1 MQNKSINKPSPDS
14 TTSQTE
20 TDSEI
25 QEYLSTSERRRRL
38 FPRAA
43 LVGLGAGLVAALFRA
58 TLNGADAVRN
68 QLLIWSHHFPVFGWI
83 FPILFSMAGAIASV
97 MLVRRFA
104 PEASG
109 SGIPHLEAVM
119 HRLRTLNWKRVLPV
133 KFIAGALAIGG
144 GLALGREGPTVQM
157 GASIGDAVSRWT
169 KLSPGER
176 RTLIAAG
183 GGAGLAAAFNAP
195 LAGVIFVLE
204 EIRRDFHPIVFGAA
218 FVAAAI
224 ADIVVRFLFGGVPV
238 FAIPNY
244 PTPPLASLPIFA
256 ILGVLAGLLGVAF
269 NRALLGTMDLFTG
282 LQNHLGLGIV
292 ATVGAIAGLISWFSP
307 IAVGDGHALAE
318 VILAGEFALAAIPL
332 FFIIRFLLSI
342 SSYATGTAGGI
353 FAPLLALGALLGLAI
368 GQITHFF
375 APAIVPVPAVFAVVG
390 MAAYFAAI
398 VRAPLTGIV
407 LIVEMT
413 GDYQQMLPLLV
424 TCFCAYAVAELLKDL
439 PIYEALLERDL
450 TRDPTHISLKEP
462 MVIELEIERHAPF
475 AGKEVRMLGL
485 PSGVVL
491 IRCFEAGRE
500 FVPIASTRLKAHTQ
514 ITAVIAPEAAHGLA
528 ILRRG
533 CKGKK

>member
-1 MQNKSINKPSPDS
+1 M
-14 TTSQTE
+14 
-20 TDSEI
+20 
-25 QEYLSTSERRRRL
+25 

-83 FPILFSMAGAIASV
+83 FPILFSMAGAIASL
-97 MLVRRFA
+97 MLVQRYA

-119 HRLRTLNWKRVLPV
+119 HRLRTLNWKRVRPV

-157 GASIGDAVSRWT
+157 GASIGDTVSRWT
-169 KLSPGER
+169 KLSPGEK

-218 FVAAAI
+218 FVAVAI

-256 ILGVLAGLLGVAF
+256 ILGILAGLLGVAF
-269 NRALLGTMDLFTG
+269 NRALLGTMDLFAG
-282 LQNHLGLGIV
+282 LQSRLGLGIV
-292 ATVGAIAGLISWFSP
+292 AAVGAIAGLIGWFSP

-318 VILAGEFALAAIPL
+318 IVLAGEFRACGH
-332 FFIIRFLLSI
+332 S
-342 SSYATGTAGGI
+342 
-353 FAPLLALGALLGLAI
+353 ALLYHPVSPEYFKLCDRYCWRNLRS
-368 GQITHFF
+368 IT
-375 APAIVPVPAVFAVVG
+375 
-390 MAAYFAAI
+390 
-398 VRAPLTGIV
+398 RAWSSAWPCDRS
-407 LIVEMT
+407 
-413 GDYQQMLPLLV
+413 DYSFLR
-424 TCFCAYAVAELLKDL
+424 TDD
-439 PIYEALLERDL
+439 R
-450 TRDPTHISLKEP
+450 
-462 MVIELEIERHAPF
+462 
-475 AGKEVRMLGL
+475 
-485 PSGVVL
+485 
-491 IRCFEAGRE
+491 
-500 FVPIASTRLKAHTQ
+500 ASTSGLRGRR
-514 ITAVIAPEAAHGLA
+514 HGGVFCRDCTRSA
-528 ILRRG
+528 YRDCADR
-533 CKGKK
+533 